1 MVYVRGQMIESLQG
15 RLLDE
20 KKNKIKKIIIY
31 YDTLLIVG
39 RSG

>member
-20 KKNKIKKIIIY
+20 KKNKKKK
-31 YDTLLIVG
+31 LLFIMILY
-39 RSG
+39 